1 MKELL
6 DKRIGMMQNGRVG
19 AGVTDQFRVYSH
31 IIYCIEHGHFLRL
44 MVQAS
49 AGTGKSFLLNT
60 VYLYCLVHEK
70 RCKAAAPTGIA
81 ASTVGDRNVAPPFM
95 NITQP
100 RRVLLEAVQYFSAQ
114 QEH

>member
-6 DKRIGMMQNGRVG
+6 DKRVSMMQDGRVG
-19 AGVTDQFRVYSH
+19 DGVVTDQFRVYSH
-31 IIYCIEHGHFLRL
+31 IIHCIETGQFLRL

-81 ASTVGDRNVAPPFM
+81 ASTVGDRNVAPPFYERY
-95 NITQP
+95 TSLP
-100 RRVLLEAVQYFSAQ
+100 HAT
-114 QEH
+114 